1 MDPIGMR
8 MGARTGS
15 SREFSVN
22 SPGDASR
29 DARGCQRFC
38 LVGASPPPPG
48 LVRYIDRD
56 EPWIFQCRCTSKAV
70 GSDALSVGHFANL
83 PVIPN
88 PPTQPA
94 FSARL
99 SSSIACLHF
108 FGTWRGTMPTID
120 GDGPPAPANELF
132 DPTQLTQNELDAM
145 DPAQSE
151 GDRSSSTS
159 DSDDDDDE
167 DDDDDDDAVSEASST
182 RNARSHRKQATL
194 DVLVE
199 KIQNDPIE
207 DPSDT
212 EFIMKQKEM
221 FSEQVLRELDRLCL
235 DSEVPGRLTEKDRLR
250 FIILFVESEEIVEAF
265 KRSQHAMEGGPEG
278 SLSRRGCDDRL
289 PGWEELLVERFN
301 DAEVQARTTVKPHL
315 HAEFAVAIN
324 CPKGE
329 YQLTVDKAK
338 DFLQDQKHKIRP
350 IVNNYNASGNGSDMM
365 VMEDID
371 SDSEELHNFNDDEDE
386 GDDRRRPR
394 TECCE
399 DNWGRFKAERAQK
412 RAQRLLERVDSDDI
426 ERRTHLQELVM
437 MNGDD
442 RRSFL
447 RGQPTSLLY
456 IWDELDKHQLL
467 FKVAAML
474 DGNTGSSS
482 TKTPA
487 PINRRGA
494 RGTKRSGRGR
504 ARLVEIISR
513 LKTSY

>member
-1 MDPIGMR
+1 MSTWRVEFVGDS
-8 MGARTGS
+8 GS
-15 SREFSVN
+15 GVTWRSRFH
-22 SPGDASR
+22 
-29 DARGCQRFC
+29 
-38 LVGASPPPPG
+38 VG
-48 LVRYIDRD
+48 R
-56 EPWIFQCRCTSKAV
+56 
-70 GSDALSVGHFANL
+70 
-83 PVIPN
+83 PN

-99 SSSIACLHF
+99 SSSIACLTF
-108 FGTWRGTMPTID
+108 FWYMARNMPTID

-167 DDDDDDDAVSEASST
+167 DDDDDDDAASEA
-182 RNARSHRKQATL
+182 
-194 DVLVE
+194 
-199 KIQNDPIE
+199 
-207 DPSDT
+207 
-212 EFIMKQKEM
+212 
-221 FSEQVLRELDRLCL
+221 
-235 DSEVPGRLTEKDRLR
+235 SEVPGRLTEKDRLR
-250 FIILFVESEEIVEAF
+250 YIILFVESEEIVEAF

-371 SDSEELHNFNDDEDE
+371 SDSEELH
-386 GDDRRRPR
+386 
-394 TECCE
+394 
-399 DNWGRFKAERAQK
+399 GRLAFETARYLS
-412 RAQRLLERVDSDDI
+412 LLES
-426 ERRTHLQELVM
+426 T
-437 MNGDD
+437 
-442 RRSFL
+442 L
-447 RGQPTSLLY
+447 RKFY
-456 IWDELDKHQLL
+456 
-467 FKVAAML
+467 
-474 DGNTGSSS
+474 
-482 TKTPA
+482 
-487 PINRRGA
+487 
-494 RGTKRSGRGR
+494 
-504 ARLVEIISR
+504 VE
-513 LKTSY
+513 

>member
-1 MDPIGMR
+1 M
-8 MGARTGS
+8 
-15 SREFSVN
+15 
-22 SPGDASR
+22 
-29 DARGCQRFC
+29 
-38 LVGASPPPPG
+38 
-48 LVRYIDRD
+48 
-56 EPWIFQCRCTSKAV
+56 
-70 GSDALSVGHFANL
+70 
-83 PVIPN
+83 
-88 PPTQPA
+88 
-94 FSARL
+94 
-99 SSSIACLHF
+99 
-108 FGTWRGTMPTID
+108 
-120 GDGPPAPANELF
+120 
-132 DPTQLTQNELDAM
+132 
-145 DPAQSE
+145 
-151 GDRSSSTS
+151 
-159 DSDDDDDE
+159 
-167 DDDDDDDAVSEASST
+167 
-182 RNARSHRKQATL
+182 
-194 DVLVE
+194 
-199 KIQNDPIE
+199 
-207 DPSDT
+207 
-212 EFIMKQKEM
+212 
-221 FSEQVLRELDRLCL
+221 
-235 DSEVPGRLTEKDRLR
+235 PGRLTEKDRLR
-250 FIILFVESEEIVEAF
+250 YIILFVESEEIVEAF

-399 DNWGRFKAERAQK
+399 ANWGRFKAERAQK

-494 RGTKRSGRGR
+494 RGTKRSGKNKTQPED
-504 ARLVEIISR
+504 AKM
-513 LKTSY
+513 LKTQAEMSRHVKDTVREMRIMNENMWREQLEKLRKETFQLKLQSRKARIDGETDLVDMIADELKTIETQVRKLESKLEGDDAHQRLAFAASDEDEHV